1 MTQETDITAN
11 ADSTTFGFGL
21 VHLEPGVTRWNA
33 RTYMYSAFWTI
44 AFLSFLSFIQN
55 YVLRVHL
62 HIPASEIGRAV
73 GNLSFVGEM
82 MFLLVSPYLG
92 ALSDKV
98 GRRPIFALGFI
109 WIGVGFALYPLANS
123 YAMLL
128 GIRALMGIGAA
139 ALGGMMATVLSDY
152 PQNKSRGKM
161 GAMGGLSNGLGAI
174 FGIFILSNLPRIYS
188 AKGFSEAQAGTYT
201 FWTITALACVTAVVV
216 FKGLK
221 PGKPGQ
227 AQERKKT
234 ITLMKEGIG
243 AAQDNPRL
251 RLAFAESF
259 IARGDLLMIGTFL
272 SAWLFHVGMG
282 EHQLTAPEA
291 AAKAGQFGGIAQ
303 FTTLLWAPFFGYI
316 LDKFDRATTVI
327 IAMAL
332 AVIGYVSVGLVKDP
346 MSSAAIIPLMLLGI
360 GEFSAI
366 MAGQALVAQEAP
378 INIRGSVLGMFA
390 FCGALGLLILSQV
403 GGNLADTFGFGSVFL
418 LVGGVNAVILLYA
431 IRVRWKTGYKSP
443 KTDVNRISE

>member
-1 MTQETDITAN
+1 MGKGAGISNTA
-11 ADSTTFGFGL
+11 DGTTFGFGL

-62 HIPASEIGRAV
+62 QLPASDIGRAV

-123 YAMLL
+123 YTMLL
-128 GIRALMGIGAA
+128 GIRALMGVGAA

-161 GAMGGLSNGLGAI
+161 GAMGGLCNGLGAI

-188 AKGFSEAQAGTYT
+188 DKGFSEAQAGTFT
-201 FWTITALACVTAVVV
+201 FWTITVLAFVTAVVV

-221 PGKPGQ
+221 PGKPGK

-234 ITLMKEGIG
+234 LTLMKEGIG
-243 AAQDNPRL
+243 AAQANPRL

-282 EHQLTAPEA
+282 EHQLAAPEA

-303 FTTLLWAPFFGYI
+303 FTTLLWAPLFGYI
-316 LDKFDRATTVI
+316 GGTS
-327 IAMAL
+327 
-332 AVIGYVSVGLVKDP
+332 IGGAR
-346 MSSAAIIPLMLLGI
+346 SA
-360 GEFSAI
+360 
-366 MAGQALVAQEAP
+366 
-378 INIRGSVLGMFA
+378 
-390 FCGALGLLILSQV
+390 
-403 GGNLADTFGFGSVFL
+403 D
-418 LVGGVNAVILLYA
+418 
-431 IRVRWKTGYKSP
+431 
-443 KTDVNRISE
+443 